1 MTIRGYAR
9 VSTTDQHFDG
19 QIAQLKAAGA
29 TRVYR
34 EKVSGAT
41 RQRPQLKKLLRELER
56 GDVVLVTRLD
66 RLARSTLDMLTIITK
81 EVAGNGANFRSL
93 HEAWADSTTMHG
105 KLLLTMMSGIAEFE
119 RELIKARTQ
128 EGMQR
133 ARARGVKFGRRSA
146 LTRFQAAEALERL
159 ENGESTREI
168 ARSYNV
174 SAMTISR
181 LKATMQFREP

>member
-1 MTIRGYAR
+1 
-9 VSTTDQHFDG
+9 
-19 QIAQLKAAGA
+19 
-29 TRVYR
+29 
-34 EKVSGAT
+34 
-41 RQRPQLKKLLRELER
+41 
-56 GDVVLVTRLD
+56 VVLVTRLD
-66 RLARSTLDMLTIITK
+66 LLARSTLDMLTIITK
-81 EVAGNGANFRSL
+81 EIAGKGANFRSL

-146 LTRFQAAEALERL
+146 MTRFQAAEALERL
-159 ENGESTREI
+159 ENSESTREI

-181 LKATMQFREP
+181 LKASTKQFREP

>member
-1 MTIRGYAR
+1 M
-9 VSTTDQHFDG
+9 V
-19 QIAQLKAAGA
+19 
-29 TRVYR
+29 
-34 EKVSGAT
+34 
-41 RQRPQLKKLLRELER
+41 
-56 GDVVLVTRLD
+56 
-66 RLARSTLDMLTIITK
+66 TK
-81 EVAGNGANFRSL
+81 EIASKGANFRSL

-119 RELIKARTQ
+119 RELIKARTE
-128 EGMQR
+128 EGRQR
-133 ARARGVKFGRRSA
+133 AKARGVKFGRRSA

-181 LKATMQFREP
+181 LKASTKQFREP